1 MPAHQA
7 AARPPSAAHDLLL
20 GLCFFT
26 AASLS
31 AGLTRFQSGVA
42 FIWLANAILLAALHN
57 SPRDGWARRIALCAL
72 GSVVATSLFGMGP
85 VSAVPLAILNVAEAA
100 AGAMLLG
107 WLNRGRISLSSGR
120 EIAGLL
126 AVAVLVPAATGLPGA
141 AVAHLVTHQDYWENW
156 IAWTSGHALGV
167 LTITPLTLLL
177 LRGDVAWSIGN
188 ASVSARLE
196 AVALLLLM
204 IATSV
209 SAFGQTQYPLLFLP
223 FLTLV
228 MCVFRIGRIGATLSL
243 VILTI
248 ISAYY
253 TLRGE
258 GPIHLVAGGPGAEA
272 QFLQLYLAVATLV
285 ALPAAA
291 ELKRRSRLFSE
302 LERNAAIHRL
312 IIDRTGDLLMT
323 TDVLGTITY
332 TSPSIRTLTGY
343 GAMELV
349 GRRVRDIVAEQ
360 DQEIASVAHATALR
374 DPSRTV
380 MVEYRAHRATGET
393 GWFESHIRAIVSE
406 TGETIGAV
414 SIVREISDRKA
425 RESDLAAAAAT
436 DPLTGLANRRAFEA
450 AYDRLSVAGHGH
462 SIGCLAV
469 FDLDHFKLVND
480 LHGHAAG
487 DAVLHGFADIL
498 AREVRTGDVVARIGG
513 EEFAVILVDA
523 NLEQAEVICDRIR
536 RVLWAWSVSAPTGT
550 ALRPTVSVGIA
561 PIHEGST
568 REETLDAADR
578 ALYRAKDRGRN
589 RLAIAG

>member
-1 MPAHQA
+1 
-7 AARPPSAAHDLLL
+7 L
-20 GLCFFT
+20 
-26 AASLS
+26 
-31 AGLTRFQSGVA
+31 
-42 FIWLANAILLAALHN
+42 I
-57 SPRDGWARRIALCAL
+57 
-72 GSVVATSLFGMGP
+72 
-85 VSAVPLAILNVAEAA
+85 E
-100 AGAMLLG
+100 
-107 WLNRGRISLSSGR
+107 
-120 EIAGLL
+120 
-126 AVAVLVPAATGLPGA
+126 
-141 AVAHLVTHQDYWENW
+141 
-156 IAWTSGHALGV
+156 
-167 LTITPLTLLL
+167 
-177 LRGDVAWSIGN
+177 
-188 ASVSARLE
+188 
-196 AVALLLLM
+196 
-204 IATSV
+204 
-209 SAFGQTQYPLLFLP
+209 
-223 FLTLV
+223 
-228 MCVFRIGRIGATLSL
+228 
-243 VILTI
+243 
-248 ISAYY
+248 
-253 TLRGE
+253 
-258 GPIHLVAGGPGAEA
+258 GGPGVEA

-332 TSPSIRTLTGY
+332 TSPSIRTVTGY

-349 GRRVRDIVAEQ
+349 GRRVRDVVAEQ
-360 DQEIASVAHATALR
+360 DREVASVAHATALR

-380 MVEYRAHRATGET
+380 MVEFRAHRATGET

-513 EEFAVILVDA
+513 EEFAVILVDSD
-523 NLEQAEVICDRIR
+523 LEQAEAICDRIR
-536 RVLWAWSVSAPTGT
+536 RVLWAWSVSAPTGA

-561 PIHEGST
+561 PIREDST
-568 REETLDAADR
+568 REETLEAADR

-589 RLAIAG
+589 RLAIAS